1 MDVGPT
7 PAAIEIE
14 DVHKIL
20 GGRVVL
26 AGLSLRVPLR
36 ERLGILGRSG
46 SGKTVLLKHVVGLL
60 RPDRGKIRVEG
71 IDVGSGDP
79 TALRAARAKVGYL
92 FQSAAL
98 LNSLTVFDNIALPL
112 REGGGRG
119 EAQIRAEVLEG
130 LRLVGLEQ
138 DAHKFP
144 AELSGGMKKRAGL
157 ARALVGRRRIFLLDE
172 PTTGLDPAGATE
184 IRDLIRD
191 VHDRLEA
198 TTVFV
203 THDMNLAV
211 RLSNRMAILAAGRI
225 HALGT
230 PAELAR
236 SDDALVRE
244 FLAGVSAP
252 AA

>member
-1 MDVGPT
+1 MDASAELP
-7 PAAIEIE
+7 AIEIE
-14 DVHKIL
+14 DVHKTL
-20 GGRVVL
+20 GGRPVL
-26 AGLSLRVPLR
+26 AGVSLRVPPR

-60 RPDRGKIRVEG
+60 RPDRGKVLVEG
-71 IDVGSGDP
+71 IDVGSGRP
-79 TALRAARAKVGYL
+79 EALRAARAKVGYL

-98 LNSLTVFDNIALPL
+98 LNSLTVFDNVALPL

-119 EAQIRAEVLEG
+119 EAEIRAEVVEG

-144 AELSGGMKKRAGL
+144 SELSGGMKKRAGL
-157 ARALVGRRRIFLLDE
+157 ARALVGRRQIFLLDE
-172 PTTGLDPAGATE
+172 PTTGLDPAGAAE
-184 IRDLIRD
+184 IRDLIRE
-191 VHDRLEA
+191 VHERLRA

-203 THDMNLAV
+203 THDMNLAAW
-211 RLSNRMAILAAGRI
+211 LSNRMAILAAGRI

-236 SDDALVRE
+236 SEDVLVRE
-244 FLAGVSAP
+244 FLAGVSVQ

>member
-1 MDVGPT
+1 MDGS
-7 PAAIEIE
+7 AARPPIELE
-14 DVHKIL
+14 DVHKAL
-20 GGRVVL
+20 GGRPVL
-26 AGLSLRVPLR
+26 AGLTLHVLRR

-46 SGKTVLLKHVVGLL
+46 AGKTVLLKHIVGLL
-60 RPDRGKIRVEG
+60 RPDRGRVLVEG

-79 TALRAARAKVGYL
+79 SALRAARAQVGYL

-98 LNSLTVFDNIALPL
+98 LNSLTVFDNVALAL
-112 REGGGRG
+112 RETSRRR
-119 EAQIRAEVLEG
+119 ETEIRAEVLES

-138 DAHKFP
+138 DALKFP

-157 ARALVGRRRIFLLDE
+157 ARALVGRRQIFLLDE
-172 PTTGLDPAGATE
+172 PTTGLDPAGAAE
-184 IRDLIRD
+184 IRDLIRG
-191 VHDRLEA
+191 VHERLQA

-211 RLSNRMAILAAGRI
+211 RLSDRMAILAAGRL

-230 PAELAR
+230 PAELAQ
-236 SDDALVRE
+236 SEDSLVRE
-244 FLAGVSAP
+244 FLAGVSIQ